1 MKLKVKILLLCMGST
16 LLALSL
22 QTFLFQ
28 ESSSAFIYEQAKNE
42 SENSLENM
50 QNEVSAFI
58 KDIESSMIEVY
69 MEKDL
74 IQALKEERTMEAL
87 RQEFYRK
94 AYEIATT
101 RFKTQ
106 DSVVSLY
113 IYTKNHDIVS
123 TYRRAFTPKHN
134 YAADIYEN
142 PGEENAEIVKG
153 YFQSEDAAML
163 VTSYYNPYREKDIL
177 WFVLKLYNNSNRS
190 DRIGYVVCDVD
201 SKVFTS
207 ILKKYSTSSTMFI
220 WLQPEGDRPVAS
232 YGEIS
237 GKEEAYYQEMAE
249 KIRTGNQT
257 GAFRLEKQEIFKAGQ
272 DKYNLTAY
280 SMMPQSILQ
289 QNQSTL
295 TNNLLFIAF
304 VMIILMAF
312 LTAAVS
318 RSVIRPLD
326 MLMDTIQ
333 QIKGG
338 ASHLRTKVV
347 SKDEIGELGQNFN
360 EMLDRM
366 EELMQKESQAN
377 RLLSQAE
384 YKALQAQINPHFL
397 YNTLD
402 TMSSIAEIRDCPE
415 VSMLSQSL
423 SNIFRYCLNMKDPF
437 STVAEEVSHLK
448 NYSYV
453 MEMRMHD
460 NVKYFYEIDENVL
473 KDQLPRITI
482 QPLVE
487 NALNHGLR
495 NKRGG
500 KEIRIAICREDGRLK
515 IEVSDNGVGMD
526 AGKLNEDLA
535 KNDLNYVEKGD
546 SIGLHNINAR
556 IKMLYGDDYGIVIA
570 SVLGKGTR
578 VSVTL
583 PGQEEMQNG

>member
-1 MKLKVKILLLCMGST
+1 
-16 LLALSL
+16 
-22 QTFLFQ
+22 
-28 ESSSAFIYEQAKNE
+28 
-42 SENSLENM
+42 
-50 QNEVSAFI
+50 
-58 KDIESSMIEVY
+58 
-69 MEKDL
+69 
-74 IQALKEERTMEAL
+74 
-87 RQEFYRK
+87 
-94 AYEIATT
+94 
-101 RFKTQ
+101 
-106 DSVVSLY
+106 
-113 IYTKNHDIVS
+113 
-123 TYRRAFTPKHN
+123 
-134 YAADIYEN
+134 
-142 PGEENAEIVKG
+142 
-153 YFQSEDAAML
+153 
-163 VTSYYNPYREKDIL
+163 
-177 WFVLKLYNNSNRS
+177 
-190 DRIGYVVCDVD
+190 
-201 SKVFTS
+201 
-207 ILKKYSTSSTMFI
+207 
-220 WLQPEGDRPVAS
+220 
-232 YGEIS
+232 
-237 GKEEAYYQEMAE
+237 
-249 KIRTGNQT
+249 
-257 GAFRLEKQEIFKAGQ
+257 
-272 DKYNLTAY
+272 
-280 SMMPQSILQ
+280 
-289 QNQSTL
+289 
-295 TNNLLFIAF
+295 
-304 VMIILMAF
+304 MIILMAF

-500 KEIRIAICREDGRLK
+500 KEIRIAICREEGRLK
-515 IEVSDNGVGMD
+515 IKVSDNGVGMD

-570 SVLGKGTR
+570 SVLGEGTH